1 MTLEEIRAIDREYL
15 LPREVAAVLGTD
27 PYSISVWAKQ
37 KPEALGFPVIRIGTR
52 TKIPKRAFLKY
63 MEGGAAR

>member
-37 KPEALGFPVIRIGTR
+37 RPEELGFPVIRIGTR

-63 MEGGAAR
+63 MEGGAAQ

>member
-37 KPEALGFPVIRIGTR
+37 RPEELGFPVIRIGTR
-52 TKIPKRAFLKY
+52 TKIPKRAFLAY